1 MDKREREREKERERE
16 REKKIVISGVWEN
29 GNRKK
34 WRKSNERENEY
45 MFIRLTYT
53 FKSL

>member
-1 MDKREREREKERERE
+1 MTEKKMIEKESKKERI
-16 REKKIVISGVWEN
+16 KIVISGVWEN